1 VSEQKEP
8 EPKEEKACF
17 DFLGAFH
24 LCRGDMVRI
33 KVARETFIGEVEEVR
48 DWGIVIRDQ
57 FNRPIVVRKSKY
69 IEYIVRLH
77 KEKEE
82 GSDAVSPNS

>member
-1 VSEQKEP
+1 VSEDKRP
-8 EPKEEKACF
+8 EPKEGKACF

-24 LCRGDMVRI
+24 VCKGDLIRI

-48 DWGIVIRDQ
+48 DWGIVIRDS
-57 FNRPIVVRKSKY
+57 FNRPIVVRNKY

-82 GSDAVSPNS
+82 GSDAVGPNS

>member
-1 VSEQKEP
+1 VSEDKEP
-8 EPKEEKACF
+8 EPKEGKTCF

-24 LCRGDMVRI
+24 VCRGDLVRV

-57 FNRPIVVRKSKY
+57 FNRPIVIRNKY
-69 IEYIVRLH
+69 IEYILRLH

-82 GSDAVSPNS
+82 GKDAVGPNS

>member
-1 VSEQKEP
+1 VRTRGRSLRRRRS
-8 EPKEEKACF
+8 CF

-24 LCRGDMVRI
+24 VCKGDLIRI

-48 DWGIVIRDQ
+48 DWGIVIKDQ
-57 FNRPIVVRKSKY
+57 FNRLIVIRNKY
-69 IEYIVRLH
+69 IEYILRLH

-82 GSDAVSPNS
+82 GSDAVGPNS

>member
-1 VSEQKEP
+1 VRIRDRSLRRRKS
-8 EPKEEKACF
+8 CF

-24 LCRGDMVRI
+24 VCRGDMVRV
-33 KVARETFIGEVEEVR
+33 KVARETFIGQVEEVR

-57 FNRPIVVRKSKY
+57 FNRPIVVRNKY
-69 IEYIVRLH
+69 IEYIIRLH

-82 GSDAVSPNS
+82 GSDAVGPNS

>member
-1 VSEQKEP
+1 MSEQKEP
-8 EPKEEKACF
+8 EPKEEKTCF

-24 LCRGDMVRI
+24 VCKGDFVRI
-33 KVARETFIGEVEEVR
+33 KVARDVFIGEVEEVR
-48 DWGIVIRDQ
+48 DWGIVIRDS
-57 FNRPIVVRKSKY
+57 FNRPIVIRNKY

-82 GSDAVSPNS
+82 GSDAVSSNS

>member
-24 LCRGDMVRI
+24 VCKGDLIRI

-57 FNRPIVVRKSKY
+57 FNRLIVIRNKY
-69 IEYIVRLH
+69 IEYILRLH
-77 KEKEE
+77 REKEE
-82 GSDAVSPNS
+82 GSDAVGSNS

>member
-1 VSEQKEP
+1 MSEQKEP
-8 EPKEEKACF
+8 EPKEGKVCF

-24 LCRGDMVRI
+24 VCKGDVVRI
-33 KVARETFIGEVEEVR
+33 KVSRETFIGEVEEVR

-57 FNRPIVVRKSKY
+57 FDRPIVVRNKY
-69 IEYIVRLH
+69 IEYIIRLH

-82 GSDAVSPNS
+82 GSNAVGPNS

>member
-1 VSEQKEP
+1 VSEDKGP
-8 EPKEEKACF
+8 EPKEEKSCF

-24 LCRGDMVRI
+24 VCKGDMVRI

-57 FNRPIVVRKSKY
+57 FNRPIVLRNKY
-69 IEYIVRLH
+69 IEYIIRLH

-82 GSDAVSPNS
+82 DSDAVGPNS

>member
-1 VSEQKEP
+1 MSE

-24 LCRGDMVRI
+24 ICRGDLVRI

-48 DWGIVIRDQ
+48 DWGIVILDQ
-57 FNRPIVVRKSKY
+57 FNRLIAIRNKY
-69 IEYIVRLH
+69 IEYILRLH

-82 GSDAVSPNS
+82 DNNAVSSNT

>member
-8 EPKEEKACF
+8 EPKEEKTCF

-24 LCRGDMVRI
+24 VCKGDFVRI
-33 KVARETFIGEVEEVR
+33 KVARDVFIGEVEEVR
-48 DWGIVIRDQ
+48 DWGIVIRDS
-57 FNRPIVVRKSKY
+57 FNRPIVIRNKY

-77 KEKEE
+77 REKEE
-82 GSDAVSPNS
+82 GSDAVSSNS

>member
-1 VSEQKEP
+1 VSEDKEP

-24 LCRGDMVRI
+24 VCRGDMVRI
-33 KVARETFIGEVEEVR
+33 KVARETFIGQVEEVR

-57 FNRPIVVRKSKY
+57 FNRPIVIRNKY
-69 IEYIVRLH
+69 IEYILRLH

-82 GSDAVSPNS
+82 DSDAVGSNS

>member
-1 VSEQKEP
+1 MSEDKGQ
-8 EPKEEKACF
+8 EPKEGRPCF

-24 LCRGDMVRI
+24 ICRGDLIRV

-57 FNRPIVVRKSKY
+57 FSRPIVVRNKY

-82 GSDAVSPNS
+82 GSDAVSPSS

>member
-1 VSEQKEP
+1 VSEDKEP
-8 EPKEEKACF
+8 EPKEEKSCF

-24 LCRGDMVRI
+24 VCKGDLIRI

-57 FNRPIVVRKSKY
+57 FNRPIVLRNKY
-69 IEYIVRLH
+69 IEYIIRLH

-82 GSDAVSPNS
+82 DSDAVGSNT

>member
-1 VSEQKEP
+1 VSEDKEP
-8 EPKEEKACF
+8 EPKEEKSCF

-24 LCRGDMVRI
+24 VCKGDLIRI

-57 FNRPIVVRKSKY
+57 FNRLIVIRNKY
-69 IEYIVRLH
+69 IEYILRLH

-82 GSDAVSPNS
+82 DSDAVGSNS

>member
-1 VSEQKEP
+1 VSEDKEP
-8 EPKEEKACF
+8 EPREEKSCF

-24 LCRGDMVRI
+24 VCKGDMVRI

-57 FNRPIVVRKSKY
+57 FNRPIVLRNKY
-69 IEYIVRLH
+69 IEYIIRLH

-82 GSDAVSPNS
+82 DSDAVGPNS

>member
-1 VSEQKEP
+1 VSEDKEP

-24 LCRGDMVRI
+24 VCKGDLIRI

-57 FNRPIVVRKSKY
+57 FNRLIVIRNKY
-69 IEYIVRLH
+69 IEYILRLH
-77 KEKEE
+77 REKEE
-82 GSDAVSPNS
+82 GSDAVGSDS

>member
-8 EPKEEKACF
+8 EPKEEKTCF

-24 LCRGDMVRI
+24 VCKGDMVRV
-33 KVARETFIGEVEEVR
+33 KVAREVFIGQVEEVR

-57 FNRPIVVRKSKY
+57 FNRPIVIRNKY
-69 IEYIVRLH
+69 IEYIIRLH

-82 GSDAVSPNS
+82 DSDAVGSNS

>member
-1 VSEQKEP
+1 VSEDKEP
-8 EPKEEKACF
+8 EPKEVRPCF

-24 LCRGDMVRI
+24 ICRGDLIRI

-57 FNRPIVVRKSKY
+57 FDRPIVIRNKY

-82 GSDAVSPNS
+82 GKDAVGPNS

>member
-8 EPKEEKACF
+8 EPKEEKTCF

-24 LCRGDMVRI
+24 VCKGDMVRV
-33 KVARETFIGEVEEVR
+33 KVAREVFIGQVEEVR

-57 FNRPIVVRKSKY
+57 FNRPIVIRNKY

-82 GSDAVSPNS
+82 GSDAVSSNS

>member
-1 VSEQKEP
+1 VSEDKGP
-8 EPKEEKACF
+8 EPKEEKSCF

-24 LCRGDMVRI
+24 VCKGDMVRI

-57 FNRPIVVRKSKY
+57 FNRPIVIRNKY

-82 GSDAVSPNS
+82 DSDAVGSNS

>member
-1 VSEQKEP
+1 MSEDKRQ
-8 EPKEEKACF
+8 EPKKEKSCF

-24 LCRGDMVRI
+24 VCRGDLIRI

-57 FNRPIVVRKSKY
+57 FRRLIVLRNKY

-82 GSDAVSPNS
+82 GSDAVSSNS

>member
-8 EPKEEKACF
+8 EPKEEKTCF

-24 LCRGDMVRI
+24 LCKGDMVRI

-57 FNRPIVVRKSKY
+57 FNRPIVIRNKY

-82 GSDAVSPNS
+82 GSDAVSSNS

>member
-1 VSEQKEP
+1 VSEDKGQ
-8 EPKEEKACF
+8 EPKEEKSCF

-24 LCRGDMVRI
+24 VCKGDLIRI

-48 DWGIVIRDQ
+48 DWGIVIKDQ
-57 FNRPIVVRKSKY
+57 FNRLIVIRNKY
-69 IEYIVRLH
+69 IEYILRLH

-82 GSDAVSPNS
+82 DSDAVGSNS

>member
-1 VSEQKEP
+1 
-8 EPKEEKACF
+8 
-17 DFLGAFH
+17 
-24 LCRGDMVRI
+24 MVRV
-33 KVARETFIGEVEEVR
+33 KVARETFIGQVEEVR

-57 FNRPIVVRKSKY
+57 FDRPIVIRNKY

-82 GSDAVSPNS
+82 GKDAVSSNS

>member
-8 EPKEEKACF
+8 EPKEEKTCF

-24 LCRGDMVRI
+24 VCKGDFVRI
-33 KVARETFIGEVEEVR
+33 KVAREVFIGEVEEVR
-48 DWGIVIRDQ
+48 DWGIVIRDS
-57 FNRPIVVRKSKY
+57 FNRPIVIRNKY

-82 GSDAVSPNS
+82 GSDAVSSNS

>member
-1 VSEQKEP
+1 VSENKEP
-8 EPKEEKACF
+8 EPKEEKVCF

-24 LCRGDMVRI
+24 VCRGDLIRI

-57 FNRPIVVRKSKY
+57 FRRPIVVRNKY
-69 IEYIVRLH
+69 IEYIIRLH

-82 GSDAVSPNS
+82 GSDAVGSNS

>member
-1 VSEQKEP
+1 MSEQKEP
-8 EPKEEKACF
+8 EPKEEKTCF

-24 LCRGDMVRI
+24 VCKGDFVRI
-33 KVARETFIGEVEEVR
+33 KVARETFIGQVEEVR

-57 FNRPIVVRKSKY
+57 FDRPIVIRNKY
-69 IEYIVRLH
+69 IEYIIRLH